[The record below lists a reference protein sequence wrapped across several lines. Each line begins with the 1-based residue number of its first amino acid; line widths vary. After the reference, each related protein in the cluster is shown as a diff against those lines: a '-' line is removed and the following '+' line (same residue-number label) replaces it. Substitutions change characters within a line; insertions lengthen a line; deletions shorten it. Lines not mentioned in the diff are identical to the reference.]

1 MKILRFTASWCQP
14 CKALAQNLE
23 RVTTDLPIQVIDIDE
38 QQDLAV
44 HFNVR
49 SVPTLVKIDADKKE
63 VARVVGVQNTAELE
77 SFINNVWTAWFGKQ
91 KRQKWR
97 FLLTLGSE

>member
-1 MKILRFTASWCQP
+1 MKILRFTATWCQP

-63 VARVVGVQNTAELE
+63 VARVVGVQNTAELDT
-77 SFINNVWTAWFGKQ
+77 FINNV
-91 KRQKWR
+91 
-97 FLLTLGSE
+97 